1 MKHSVLTDIL
11 LILLTF
17 SFLSYASGYRPNHNT
32 FFSAFTAIDD
42 YKTDLQTEKPPAQNY
57 WDRILGR
64 DTSPLGLKE
73 NKTLNQLLGQPQIKW
88 VIRSEQRH
96 ILN

>member
-1 MKHSVLTDIL
+1 MKHLSLFVILFIL
-11 LILLTF
+11 LIF
-17 SFLSYASGYRPNHNT
+17 SFFSYASRYTPSHNA
-32 FFSAFTAIDD
+32 FFHVEN
-42 YKTDLQTEKPPAQNY
+42 YKTDIQTEKPPDQNY

-64 DTSPLGLKE
+64 STSPLGLKE

-88 VIRSEQRH
+88 VIRSEYRH

>member
-1 MKHSVLTDIL
+1 MKHKVLSDIL
-11 LILLTF
+11 LILLIF
-17 SFLSYASGYRPNHNT
+17 SFLSYALGYTPSHNT
-32 FFSAFTAIDD
+32 FFSAID
-42 YKTDLQTEKPPAQNY
+42 YKTDLQTEKPPIQNY

>member
-1 MKHSVLTDIL
+1 MKHLALSNIVLIL
-11 LILLTF
+11 LIF
-17 SFLSYASGYRPNHNT
+17 SFLSSASRYAPSHNA
-32 FFSAFTAIDD
+32 FFPADD
-42 YKTDLQTEKPPAQNY
+42 YKTDLQTEKPPTQNY

>member
-1 MKHSVLTDIL
+1 MKYKALSVIL
-11 LILLTF
+11 LILLIF
-17 SFLSYASGYRPNHNT
+17 SFIPYASRYAPSPNS
-32 FFSAFTAIDD
+32 FFSAAVF
-42 YKTDLQTEKPPAQNY
+42 KTDIQTEKPPTQNY
-57 WDRILGR
+57 WDRIYGR
-64 DTSPLGLKE
+64 NTSPLGLKE

>member
-1 MKHSVLTDIL
+1 MKQKALSDIL
-11 LILLTF
+11 LILLIF
-17 SFLSYASGYRPNHNT
+17 SFLSFASGYAPNHDA
-32 FFSAFTAIDD
+32 FFSTGD
-42 YKTDLQTEKPPAQNY
+42 YKTDLQTEKPPPQNY

-64 DTSPLGLKE
+64 DTAPLGLKE

-88 VIRSEQRH
+88 VIRSEQKH

>member
-1 MKHSVLTDIL
+1 MKHKALSVVL
-11 LILLTF
+11 LILLVS
-17 SFLSYASGYRPNHNT
+17 SFLSYASRYTPYHST
-32 FFSAFTAIDD
+32 FFSAYDPGTE
-42 YKTDLQTEKPPAQNY
+42 LQTEKPPKQNY
-57 WDRILGR
+57 MKRLLGR
-64 DTSPLGLKE
+64 GTEPLGLKE